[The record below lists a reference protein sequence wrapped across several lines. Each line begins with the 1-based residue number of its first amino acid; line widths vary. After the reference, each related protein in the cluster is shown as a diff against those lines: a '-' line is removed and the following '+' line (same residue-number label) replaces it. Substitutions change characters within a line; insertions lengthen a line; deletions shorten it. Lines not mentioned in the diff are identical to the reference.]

1 MSGTIVLKFCISVAH
16 FFGVFDDNNILFK
29 FH

>member
-1 MSGTIVLKFCISVAH
+1 MSGTIVLKFYVNVELI
-16 FFGVFDDNNILFK
+16 FGVLDENNILFK